1 MLVYMS
7 DRCQRE
13 GAHAVLSSFARLKF
27 RSHVVHVFLFSE
39 LKVVF
44 QKMPFH
50 RRNTRFNKKPM
61 NWLFPPETSKYVT
74 ILRNLVDNFETVFN
88 FYHLREVF
96 GIEATRTIPWRNS
109 WKNQCH
115 ITLSTAAD
123 FLRA

>member
-1 MLVYMS
+1 MANIFFRYGDVRDL
-7 DRCQRE
+7 RF
-13 GAHAVLSSFARLKF
+13 VLSGGINLGWPSKF
-27 RSHVVHVFLFSE
+27 RITHPLGLYSHPDILCSHPRFS
-39 LKVVF
+39 
-44 QKMPFH
+44 
-50 RRNTRFNKKPM
+50 KKPM
-61 NWLFPPETSKYVT
+61 NWLFPPETSKYAT

-123 FLRA
+123 FRRA